1 MSKKQYAFCL
11 TISAIL
17 AAAGIILVATAFTQP
32 PAYLC
37 LPAGLLLI
45 IFSIMGALAS
55 KQRTSNTRKH
65 RMDTEYTSR
74 DIIKHYDER
83 LDRISEQLD
92 RIERIYTSKQPKK
105 AYSVKEFATMY
116 SLSIPMVKQL
126 IARGKLK
133 AATSDSKRGST
144 LLIDAK
150 SAETWWTKQLGKKI
164 N

>member
-1 MSKKQYAFCL
+1 MPTSRI
-11 TISAIL
+11 T
-17 AAAGIILVATAFTQP
+17 TNN
-32 PAYLC
+32 
-37 LPAGLLLI
+37 LLNN
-45 IFSIMGALAS
+45 GRTS
-55 KQRTSNTRKH
+55 KQTRKSNTRKH
-65 RMDTEYTSR
+65 RMDQEYTSR
-74 DIIKHYDER
+74 DIIKHFD
-83 LDRISEQLD
+83 EQLD
-92 RIERIYTSKQPKK
+92 GLKQQLNRIERIYTSKQPKK
-105 AYSVKEFATMY
+105 AYSVKEFASMY

>member
-1 MSKKQYAFCL
+1 
-11 TISAIL
+11 
-17 AAAGIILVATAFTQP
+17 
-32 PAYLC
+32 
-37 LPAGLLLI
+37 
-45 IFSIMGALAS
+45 
-55 KQRTSNTRKH
+55 
-65 RMDTEYTSR
+65 MDTEYTSQ
-74 DIIKHYDER
+74 DIIKRFNQR
-83 LDRISEQLD
+83 LDRIDEQLD
-92 RIERIYTSKQPKK
+92 RIERIYTNKQVKK